1 MLSNPSSATSR
12 KRSFINLQ
20 KQRIMINLLI
30 NDQKVSVEPGTTVL
44 AAAKKLKINIPT
56 LCNHDDL
63 CVAGNC
69 RVCVV
74 EQKGARTLIASCA
87 TPASEGMEIHTNT
100 LKVRNARKHIVELL
114 LTEHRSDC
122 TKCYKNQNCELQSLA
137 NEFAFGDTIFL
148 DLVED
153 HKYNIDRSSPSFIKD
168 DSKCI
173 RCQRCVRTCSE
184 LQQVSAIAVAN
195 KGAHQKI
202 SSFHERPMSHVV
214 CTNCGQC
221 VNRCPT
227 GALVEKTYIDQVW
240 DAIYD
245 PEKHVVVQTA
255 PAVRVALGED
265 LGYDPGERV
274 TGKMV
279 NALKQLGFNSVLDT
293 DFSADLTIME
303 EGTELLVRLKKALV
317 DGDKKISLPMFT
329 SCSPGWIK
337 FIEHKYPEF
346 LPNLSSCKSPQQMF
360 GALAKTFYAKKR
372 NIDPSKIVSVSIMPC
387 TAKKFEADRPE
398 MRASGFKD
406 VDYVLTTRE
415 LAVMIK
421 QAGIDFRNIEE
432 THYDSIMGNST
443 GAAVIFGATGG
454 VMEAALRTAY
464 EIVTGREVPF
474 GNLNITPVRG
484 MDGVKEAS
492 IKIEGCVDAWK
503 FLEGAELK
511 VAIAHGLVNA
521 NKIMKLVKSGQAH
534 YHFVEIMGCPGGC
547 IGGGGQPI
555 PTNMEI
561 RKSRMKAIY
570 SEDEHMVL
578 RKSHENPDVIAIYK
592 EFLDQPNSHKSHE
605 LLHTHYVERDNF

>member
-1 MLSNPSSATSR
+1 
-12 KRSFINLQ
+12 
-20 KQRIMINLLI
+20 MINLHI
-30 NDQKVSVEPGTTVL
+30 NNQKVEVEPGTTVL
-44 AAAKKLKINIPT
+44 AAAKQLNINIPT

-74 EQKGARTLIASCA
+74 EQKGARTLVASCA
-87 TPASEGMEIHTNT
+87 TPVSEGMEIFTNT

-114 LTEHRSDC
+114 LSEHRSDC

-153 HKYNIDRSSPSFIKD
+153 HKYNIDRSSPSFMKD

-184 LQQVSAIAVAN
+184 LQHVSAISVAN
-195 KGAHQKI
+195 KGSHQKI
-202 SSFHERPMSHVV
+202 SSFHDRPMSHVV

-293 DFSADLTIME
+293 DFTADLTIME
-303 EGTELLVRLKKALV
+303 EGTELLTRLKKALV

-346 LPNLSSCKSPQQMF
+346 LPNLSTCKSPQQMF

-372 NIDPSKIVSVSIMPC
+372 NLDPAKVVSVSIMPC

-398 MRASGFKD
+398 MRSSGFKD
-406 VDYVLTTRE
+406 VDFVLTTRE

-432 THYDSIMGNST
+432 AAYDSIMGDST

-474 GNLNITPVRG
+474 KNLNITPVRG
-484 MDGVKEAS
+484 MEGVKEATV
-492 IKIEGCVDAWK
+492 KIEGCLDAWK

-521 NKIMKLVKSGQAH
+521 NKIMRLVKSGKAS
-534 YHFVEIMGCPGGC
+534 YHFIEIMACPGGC

-555 PTNMEI
+555 PTNMQI
-561 RKSRMKAIY
+561 RQNRMKAIY

-578 RKSHENPDVIAIYK
+578 RKSHENPEIVAIYK
-592 EFLDQPNSHKSHE
+592 EFLDQPNSHKSHD
-605 LLHTHYVERDNF
+605 LLHTHYVERDNY

>member
-1 MLSNPSSATSR
+1 
-12 KRSFINLQ
+12 
-20 KQRIMINLLI
+20 MINLLI
-30 NDQKVSVEPGTTVL
+30 NDQKVSVQPGTTVL

-74 EQKGARTLIASCA
+74 EHKGARTLIASCA
-87 TPASEGMEIHTNT
+87 TPAAEGMEIHTNT
-100 LKVRNARKHIVELL
+100 LKVRNARKHIIELL
-114 LTEHRSDC
+114 LSEHRADC
-122 TKCYKNQNCELQSLA
+122 TKCYKNQNCELQALA
-137 NEFAFGDTIFL
+137 NEFAFGDHILL
-148 DLVED
+148 DLVENK
-153 HKYNIDRSSPSFIKD
+153 KYNIDRSSPSFIKD

-184 LQQVSAIAVAN
+184 LQYISAIAVAN

-202 SSFHERPMSHVV
+202 SSFHDRPMSHVV

-245 PEKHVVVQTA
+245 PDKHVVVQTA

-279 NALKQLGFNSVLDT
+279 NALRQLGFSSVLDT

-317 DGDKKISLPMFT
+317 DGDKKVSLPMFT

-346 LPNLSSCKSPQQMF
+346 LPNLSTCKSPQQMF

-372 NIDPSKIVSVSIMPC
+372 KIDPSKIVSVSIMPC

-421 QAGIDFRNIEE
+421 QAGLDFRNLEE
-432 THYDSIMGNST
+432 AKYDSIMGDST

-484 MDGVKEAS
+484 MEGVKEAT

-521 NKIMKLVKSGQAH
+521 NKIMRLVKEGKAP
-534 YHFVEIMGCPGGC
+534 YHFIEIMACPGGC

-555 PTNMEI
+555 PTSLKI
-561 RKSRMKAIY
+561 REKRMKAIY
-570 SEDEHMVL
+570 SEDEHMIL

-592 EFLDQPNSHKSHE
+592 EFLHEPNSHKSHQ
-605 LLHTHYVERDNF
+605 LLHTHYVERENY

>member
-1 MLSNPSSATSR
+1 
-12 KRSFINLQ
+12 
-20 KQRIMINLLI
+20 MITLKI
-30 NDQKVSVEPGTTVL
+30 NDHQISVEEGTTVL
-44 AAAKKLKINIPT
+44 NAAKTLGINIPT
-56 LCNHDDL
+56 LCNHQDL

-74 EQKGARTLIASCA
+74 EQKGARTLVASCA
-87 TPASEGMEIHTNT
+87 MPVSQGMEIYTNS

-114 LTEHRSDC
+114 LSEHKSDC

-137 NEFAFGDTIFL
+137 NEYAFGEHIFL

-153 HKYNIDRSSPSFIKD
+153 KKYTIDRSSPSFIKD

-173 RCQRCVRTCSE
+173 RCQRCVRTCSQ
-184 LQQVSAIAVAN
+184 LQHVSAIAVSG
-195 KGAHQKI
+195 KGSTMKI
-202 SSFHERPMSHVV
+202 SSFHNRPMSHVV

-245 PEKHVVVQTA
+245 PDKHVVVQTA

-279 NALKQLGFNSVLDT
+279 TALRQIGFDSVLDT
-293 DFSADLTIME
+293 DFTADLTIIE
-303 EGTELLVRLKKALV
+303 EGTELLTRLKKVLV
-317 DGDKKISLPMFT
+317 EGDKTLALPMFT

-337 FIEHKYPEF
+337 FIEHKYPHM
-346 LPNLSSCKSPQQMF
+346 LANLSTCKSPQQMF
-360 GALAKTFYAKKR
+360 GALAKTFFAQKR
-372 NIDPSKIVSVSIMPC
+372 NLDPSKIVSVSIMPC

-398 MRASGFKD
+398 MRSSGYKD
-406 VDYVLTTRE
+406 IDFVLTTRE

-421 QAGIDFRNIEE
+421 QAGIDFRALEE
-432 THYDSIMGNST
+432 SHYDSIMGTST
-443 GAAVIFGATGG
+443 GAGVIFGATGG

-464 EIVTGREVPF
+464 EIVTGRPVPF
-474 GNLNITPVRG
+474 KNLDITPVRG
-484 MDGVKEAS
+484 MEGVKEAV
-492 IKIEGCVDAWK
+492 IKIEGTKEEWN

-521 NKIMKLVKSGQAH
+521 NKIAKKVSQGKSD
-534 YHFVEIMGCPGGC
+534 YHFIEIMACPGGC
-547 IGGGGQPI
+547 LGGGGQPI
-555 PTNMEI
+555 PTNKEI
-561 RKSRMKAIY
+561 RQKRMAAIY
-570 SEDEHMVL
+570 AEDSGMPL
-578 RKSHENPDVIAIYK
+578 RKSHENPEIIAIYD
-592 EFLDQPNSHKSHE
+592 EFLEQPNGHKSHE
-605 LLHTHYVERDNF
+605 LLHTRYVARESY